1 MFKFEKVNDKLV
13 ITAWGSVGGWLD
25 SSSIAMA
32 FDTARQFGLS
42 KVDIHLHTI
51 GGSVLEGNLM
61 YNQIVGFKG
70 EVNIYVDLLAA
81 SMGAFL
87 AISGAKLFIA
97 ENGFLMIHP
106 PKGNVEGTAKD
117 LLNGA
122 KALRSMETNFV
133 AKLARKLKKTEK
145 VVTDEYF
152 DGGDHWI
159 DADEAVALGI
169 ADDKFTAIQ
178 GEITYSK
185 EEAVKMGAQGLYNQY
200 AAVFT
205 EVQPKPSKMKLVN
218 LKLKLTEDAQETDAV
233 TAIDAL
239 EARASAAEQQLKIY
253 QDREKAARDSE
264 AAQLIATA
272 QADQRITATA
282 IPQWTSAF
290 EKDHESAK
298 AMLAGI
304 PPRVNAKDVVEGG
317 ASEGDKKLLTMSWSE
332 LDKSGRALEMK
343 SKFPE
348 EYKELYKAE
357 FGKYPKP

>member
-13 ITAWGSVGGWLD
+13 ITAWGPVGGWLD
-25 SSSIAMA
+25 SHSIAMA

-51 GGSVLEGNLM
+51 GGSVIEGNLM

-185 EEAVKMGAQGLYNQY
+185 EEAVKMGAEGLYNQY
-200 AAVFT
+200 VAVFT
-205 EVQPKPSKMKLVN
+205 EVKQKKSQMKLVN
-218 LKLKLTEDAQETDAV
+218 LKLKLKEDAQENDAV
-233 TAIDAL
+233 QAIESL
-239 EARASAAEQQLKIY
+239 EARASAAEQSLKIY
-253 QDREKAARDSE
+253 QDREADALKAEAKTLLDS
-264 AAQLIATA
+264 ATNEGK
-272 QADQRITATA
+272 ITATA
-282 IPQWTSAF
+282 RASWEQQF
-290 EKDHESAK
+290 EKDHAAAK
-298 AMLAGI
+298 NLLMSI
-304 PPRVNAKDVVEGG
+304 PKRVTAEDIVNAG
-317 ASEGDKKLLTMSWSE
+317 ATEGDKNLLKMTWE
-332 LDKSGRALEMK
+332 QLDKSGRLLEMK
-343 SKFPE
+343 QKFPE
-348 EYKELYKAE
+348 QYKELYKAE
-357 FGKYPKP
+357 FGKYPAV